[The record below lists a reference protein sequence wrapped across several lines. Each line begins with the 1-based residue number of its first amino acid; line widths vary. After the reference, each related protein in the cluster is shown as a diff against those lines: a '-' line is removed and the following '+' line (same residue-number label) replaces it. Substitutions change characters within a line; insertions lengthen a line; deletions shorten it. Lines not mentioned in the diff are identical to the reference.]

1 MIYWHSGTG
10 NSRHVAEALAQSLG
24 LEAVMITPGGRASD
38 APAGE
43 KTVWVFPVYSW
54 GVPPV
59 VRRFIEN
66 SEGLGGSEHYMVCT
80 CGDDVGLT
88 ALQWRKLLRRK
99 GWRARGAWSVQMP
112 NNYVLLP
119 GFDVDSAAVRDAK
132 LSACDE
138 CIKAVARGIRCG
150 ANVDDVVR
158 GSLPW
163 LKSKVL
169 YPLFVRMLMSPK
181 PFHSTDSC
189 IGCGKCAAACP
200 ARNIVMDGRRP
211 VWGRDC
217 TMCLGC
223 YHICP
228 KHAVGYGSRTKSK
241 GQYLYL
247 PSVNNDVRVD

>member
-10 NSRHVAEALAQSLG
+10 NSRYVAEALAQSLG
-24 LEAVMITPGGRASD
+24 LEAGMMAPGGSAAV

-54 GVPPV
+54 GIPPV
-59 VRRFIEN
+59 VRRFIEK

-88 ALQWRKLLRRK
+88 ALQWRRLIRHK

-119 GFDVDSAAVRDAK
+119 GFDVDADAVRDAK
-132 LSACDE
+132 LLACGDRL
-138 CIKAVARGIRCG
+138 KAVARGIRCG

-169 YPLFVRMLMSPK
+169 YPLFVRLLMSPK
-181 PFHSTDSC
+181 PFHATDSC
-189 IGCGKCAAACP
+189 IGCGKCAAVCP
-200 ARNIVMDGRRP
+200 ARNITMGGDRP
-211 VWGRDC
+211 AWGRDC

-228 KHAVGYGSRTKSK
+228 KHAVRYGNRTKTK
-241 GQYLYL
+241 GQYFYRPGNQAL
-247 PSVNNDVRVD
+247 